1 MKNRQNGFTLV
12 EVLMASILACITLA
26 CIMQFF
32 LTQLNQY
39 RLISSSNK
47 LNENLRIFSK
57 FLEKDVHNSLRFYV
71 FKNLDDALVFQEN
84 TMTVNVPTVGNCVLL
99 VQERGMVSDGRGVIY
114 HIGEEMSLYGQS
126 CYPLYRTLVTFT
138 SNNKVKENKTSLINL
153 TVGFL
158 YKPTNLNEEQ
168 KSISAGWTQFF
179 ETKVGNETI
188 KGIFYTNSRKRMGS
202 ALHSS
207 NSKIPY
213 VLGCRRGLFIGTRL
227 VQPGIQ
233 GISSQTI
240 CNFCF
245 FSRNPSF

>member
-1 MKNRQNGFTLV
+1 MKNRQDGFTLV
-12 EVLMASILACITLA
+12 EVLMASILSCVALA
-26 CIMQFF
+26 CIVQFF

-57 FLEKDVHNSLRFYV
+57 FFEKDVHNSLRFYV
-71 FKNLDDALVFQEN
+71 FKNLEEALNFQEN
-84 TMTVNVPTVGNCVLL
+84 ATTVNVPTVGNCVLL
-99 VQERGMVSDGRGVIY
+99 VQERGMVSGGRGIIY
-114 HIGEEMSLYGQS
+114 HIGEEADLYGQNY
-126 CYPLYRTLVTFT
+126 YPLYRALVTFA
-138 SNNKVKENKTSLINL
+138 SNKMIQENKEDLINL

-158 YKPTNLNEEQ
+158 YKPADEEQ
-168 KSISAGWTQFF
+168 EIVSDGWTQLF
-179 ETKVGNETI
+179 EMKVDNETI

-202 ALHSS
+202 ALHNS
-207 NSKIPY
+207 NSEIPY

-227 VQPGIQ
+227 MQPGIR

-245 FSRNPSF
+245 FSRNPRF